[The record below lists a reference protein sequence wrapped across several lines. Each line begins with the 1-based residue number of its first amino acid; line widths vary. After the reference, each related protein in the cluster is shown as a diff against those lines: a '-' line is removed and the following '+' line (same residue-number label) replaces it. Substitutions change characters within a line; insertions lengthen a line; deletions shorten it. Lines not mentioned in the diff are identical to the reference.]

1 MIFRFAYSS
10 EFLPNLDWVWYGQV
24 RRDNP
29 MDASTVKL
37 FLRGLNSDILPMR
50 QVRLG
55 KYDYLGPYHLFRHSD
70 TDLAD
75 RCAALSFRLSSSAP
89 VPRVVMRWRSTARVG
104 MLK

>member
-10 EFLPNLDWVWYGQV
+10 EILPNLDCVWYGQV

-50 QVRLG
+50 QVRQANVIILV
-55 KYDYLGPYHLFRHSD
+55 LV
-70 TDLAD
+70 T
-75 RCAALSFRLSSSAP
+75 
-89 VPRVVMRWRSTARVG
+89 
-104 MLK
+104 